1 MHQPKNLIINCRI
14 EVKMKN
20 QSFFSFVL
28 ACLVSA
34 PFLTGCNDQDA
45 AFTVRREII
54 DVGQAAVGDS
64 VKAQFTFR
72 NNQKESIA
80 LSFIPECDCTTVN
93 TDVLKLQ
100 PRECGKLEVKVAVE
114 NPGEF
119 TKYVYVQAAGS
130 EDFMAVAVKGHTK

>member
-34 PFLTGCNDQDA
+34 PFLTGCNDPDA

-72 NNQKESIA
+72 NNQKEQLA
-80 LSFIPECDCTTVN
+80 LTFMPECDCTTIN
-93 TDVLKLQ
+93 TDILRLK

-114 NPGEF
+114 SPGEF
-119 TKYVYVQAAGS
+119 IKYVYVQASGQ

>member
-34 PFLTGCNDQDA
+34 PFLTSCNDTDA

-54 DVGQAAVGDS
+54 DVGQANVGDS
-64 VKAQFTFR
+64 VKALFTFR
-72 NNQKESIA
+72 NNRQEQIA
-80 LSFIPECDCTTVN
+80 LSFLPECDCTTIN
-93 TDVLKLQ
+93 TDIMRLK
-100 PRECGKLEVKVAVE
+100 PRECGKLEVKVSVE
-114 NPGEF
+114 SPGDF
-119 TKYVYVQAAGS
+119 VKYVYVQASGQQ
-130 EDFMAVAVKGHTK
+130 DFMTIAVKGRTK

>member
-1 MHQPKNLIINCRI
+1 MHQPQNLIINCRI

-34 PFLTGCNDQDA
+34 PFLTGCNDPDA

-72 NNQKESIA
+72 NNQKEQLA
-80 LSFIPECDCTTVN
+80 LTFMPECDCTTIN
-93 TDVLKLQ
+93 TDILRLK

-114 NPGEF
+114 SPGEF
-119 TKYVYVQAAGS
+119 IKYVYVQASGQ

>member
-34 PFLTGCNDQDA
+34 PFLTGCNDPDA

-64 VKAQFTFR
+64 VKVQFTFR
-72 NNQKESIA
+72 NNQKEQLA
-80 LSFIPECDCTTVN
+80 LTFMPECDCTTIN
-93 TDVLKLQ
+93 TDILRLK

-114 NPGEF
+114 SPGEF
-119 TKYVYVQAAGS
+119 IKYVYVQASGQ
-130 EDFMAVAVKGHTK
+130 EDFMAVAVKGRTK

>member
-1 MHQPKNLIINCRI
+1 
-14 EVKMKN
+14 MKN

-28 ACLVSA
+28 SCLVA
-34 PFLTGCNDQDA
+34 TPLLTGCNDTDA

-64 VKAQFTFR
+64 VKAQFMIR
-72 NNQKESIA
+72 NNQKEQLA
-80 LSFIPECDCTTVN
+80 LTFMPECDCTTIN
-93 TDVLKLQ
+93 TDILRLK

-114 NPGEF
+114 SPGEF
-119 TKYVYVQAAGS
+119 IKYVYVQASGQ